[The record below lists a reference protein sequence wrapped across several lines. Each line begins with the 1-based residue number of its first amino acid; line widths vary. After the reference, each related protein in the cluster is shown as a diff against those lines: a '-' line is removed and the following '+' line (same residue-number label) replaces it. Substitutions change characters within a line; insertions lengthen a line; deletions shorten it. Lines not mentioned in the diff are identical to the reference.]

1 MLGREHSGKVSKKF
15 IGKFYF
21 WGITLTLTQS
31 VWIGFELILSWQLS
45 NIYGIL
51 TTSPF
56 LRSAK
61 FADRGEVE
69 AAVCTP
75 KPDTKNQKVK
85 KKITERNVFSR
96 PRQWRHSWG
105 FRVSLLIK
113 RSVHKYSKYSE
124 YTKYSKLQ
132 SCEWNDSIKEI
143 TSIVSTRGIEW
154 SLQAMRL
161 FLHATDEQWLIL
173 SCEQRAI

>member
-1 MLGREHSGKVSKKF
+1 MGRGGINSNLCNICWHWINGTVAWLSNSLNLIMLCVRMSKGGK
-15 IGKFYF
+15 
-21 WGITLTLTQS
+21 TQACCLTLTQS

-51 TTSPF
+51 TKSRF

-61 FADRGEVE
+61 FADREEVE
-69 AAVCTP
+69 AEVCTP

-85 KKITERNVFSR
+85 KKIAERSVFSR

-143 TSIVSTRGIEW
+143 TSI
-154 SLQAMRL
+154 M
-161 FLHATDEQWLIL
+161 
-173 SCEQRAI
+173 